1 MSSDAWRT
9 GRRRVETSPW
19 GRRPS
24 APPTCVVSALD
35 ICRVMARHD
44 APAPRGTRACGA
56 RGAEGA
62 DTAVP
67 RLEARSRRRTSRL
80 HDTRHALSARTV
92 MAGRRSGGETC
103 LGTAV
108 GAVCRNPFP
117 DGILSRWGRLA
128 TFGAPPWPTTPRR
141 RSSTPSTNPAT
152 CRLTC
157 ASGRWATSGTCRC
170 DPGASLHSAVAL
182 LFVRALAFCRRRVA
196 SDHTVVSSSPPNP

>member
-1 MSSDAWRT
+1 MTAAASSARRERRMSSDAWRT

-80 HDTRHALSARTV
+80 RDTRHALPARTV

-103 LGTAV
+103 P
-108 GAVCRNPFP
+108 RN
-117 DGILSRWGRLA
+117 
-128 TFGAPPWPTTPRR
+128 RR
-141 RSSTPSTNPAT
+141 RATEQSAETPFLMGISSVGGGAWP
-152 CRLTC
+152 R
-157 ASGRWATSGTCRC
+157 SGRHHGRRHREG
-170 DPGASLHSAVAL
+170 DHLRLRPI
-182 LFVRALAFCRRRVA
+182 RRRA
-196 SDHTVVSSSPPNP
+196 G